1 MNDPFPSATSPHTE
15 LPDIDITVAHASRV
29 YDYLLGGS
37 DNFAVDRQAAQMQL
51 DALGATLEES
61 RADIRANRDFLGRA
75 VRYLALE
82 AGIRQFLDL
91 GTGIP
96 NADNV
101 HGVAQDAAADAR
113 IVYVDNDPI
122 VLAHAHSLLTSTPEG
137 AAAYINADLLRPDD
151 VLRQAGATLDLDQ
164 PIAVL
169 LISML
174 HLVPDSDDPYGVV
187 ARYVDQLVP
196 GSYLGV
202 SHLTKDLRTEAM
214 TRLEQSPPP
223 DARYSFRMRSQAEV
237 ARFFDGLTLVEP
249 GIVSVEDWRPDESKP
264 PRPPDLDP
272 IPFWCGIARKP

>member
-1 MNDPFPSATSPHTE
+1 M
-15 LPDIDITVAHASRV
+15 
-29 YDYLLGGS
+29 LGGTTNFVS
-37 DNFAVDRQAAQMQL
+37 DRAASHAAGLDFPGGL
-51 DALGATLEES
+51 DAAKAGL
-61 RADIRANRDFLGRA
+61 RANRDFLGRA
-75 VRYLALE
+75 VRFMAE
-82 AGIRQFLDL
+82 DAGIRQFLDL

-101 HGVAQDAAADAR
+101 HGVAQEAAADTR

-151 VLRQAGATLDLDQ
+151 VLRQAAATLDLDQ
-164 PIAVL
+164 PMAVL